1 MDSLEKASRLLDL
14 RQIDISYRS
23 PPHSA
28 EDKPGVVATCGGES
42 DEGLRQSRGG
52 VVASVSRGYFDS
64 SPIDNASDADRSAA
78 DRHQRHQRI
87 ARTVAYNN
95 RAVLL
100 TAAGRCAEA
109 CRLLR
114 ACLSLLPGEP
124 RPAFNLALALWRLGR
139 PREACSQWLESRG
152 WLKAGAS
159 GDGVDVDRFSRLLE
173 ASRRR
178 KVGEMVLERRS
189 SGKNG
194 NVSGVWQE
202 KIRGL

>member
-1 MDSLEKASRLLDL
+1 MDSLEKATRLLDL
-14 RQIDISYRS
+14 RQIDMFSRPS
-23 PPHSA
+23 PHSA
-28 EDKPGVVATCGGES
+28 GDKPGVAATCGGES
-42 DEGLRQSRGG
+42 DKGLRQSRGG
-52 VVASVSRGYFDS
+52 DVASVSRGRYGS
-64 SPIDNASDADRSAA
+64 SPLENASDADCSAA
-78 DRHQRHQRI
+78 ERHQRHQRI

-100 TAAGRCAEA
+100 IAAGRCVEA

-152 WLKAGAS
+152 WLKVGGS

-173 ASRRR
+173 AARRR
-178 KVGEMVLERRS
+178 KVGGMILERGGSWEMS
-189 SGKNG
+189 SGKG
-194 NVSGVWQE
+194 W
-202 KIRGL
+202 